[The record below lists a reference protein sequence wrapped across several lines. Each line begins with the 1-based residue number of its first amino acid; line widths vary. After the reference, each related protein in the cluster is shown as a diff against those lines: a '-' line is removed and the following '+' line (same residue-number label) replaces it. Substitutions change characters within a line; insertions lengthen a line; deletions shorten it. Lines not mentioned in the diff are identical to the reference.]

1 MIVRTTSK
9 EPEKL
14 ADRFADGQVVDAGNS
29 PGHETVFIG
38 ILSVSCTD
46 PDKKR
51 ASVTNGDE
59 PFIVPPILPRRSDNT
74 MSISYAPP
82 GTEMFDRRRPL
93 ALCRRRPVTRAQLGR
108 TSCSGWSGYGRD

>member
-1 MIVRTTSK
+1 LLISFRDSYVLINLARKGRMIVRTTSK

-14 ADRFADGQVVDAGNS
+14 VNRFADGQVVDAGNS

-51 ASVTNGDE
+51 PSVTNGNG

-74 MSISYAPP
+74 MSISYTPP
-82 GTEMFDRRRPL
+82 GTEIFDRRARWPSV
-93 ALCRRRPVTRAQLGR
+93 AVGQ
-108 TSCSGWSGYGRD
+108 

>member
-38 ILSVSCTD
+38 IL
-46 PDKKR
+46 
-51 ASVTNGDE
+51 GFE
-59 PFIVPPILPRRSDNT
+59 
-74 MSISYAPP
+74 
-82 GTEMFDRRRPL
+82 
-93 ALCRRRPVTRAQLGR
+93 
-108 TSCSGWSGYGRD
+108 